1 MMVARRTPGAGV
13 RKPSQ
18 KRQLASDAITHTH
31 PPTHEMMS
39 VGQLPLSDHSGRFAH
54 ITTDTVYNVLR
65 SSGTS
70 PNFFNTG

>member
-1 MMVARRTPGAGV
+1 VPDFSESFDPWWVVGIGV
-13 RKPSQ
+13 VPFGR
-18 KRQLASDAITHTH
+18 
-31 PPTHEMMS
+31 
-39 VGQLPLSDHSGRFAH
+39 RFAH